1 MDDDDDFLKELNEL
15 SKKINEEPELNNNMN
30 NTIENEKLIPKL
42 NLMDNNIKNKEN
54 KNENKQII
62 ESKKELEQNINKIN
76 EQFNLI
82 NQSNPFIDAF
92 NNNNNNNINEKDLSN
107 MFNDLELNLNGMNN
121 LMENFLKGEKFS
133 NENNINDNKENQIK
147 MFEDVLDYLIQFDLL
162 KETILNMKKAIN
174 EAFDKN
180 KGNLNQNE
188 INKYEESIK
197 CADLILEEISKKN
210 MNKQIIIDNLYNLQ
224 QIAEIENF
232 NII

>member
-15 SKKINEEPELNNNMN
+15 SKKLNKEPELKNNMN
-30 NTIENEKLIPKL
+30 NKIEKEKLIP
-42 NLMDNNIKNKEN
+42 NLINNIENKEK
-54 KNENKQII
+54 KNENKELI
-62 ESKKELEQNINKIN
+62 ESKKILEQNINKIN

-162 KETILNMKKAIN
+162 KETILNMKNAIN

-197 CADLILEEISKKN
+197 CADLILKEISKKN

>member
-15 SKKINEEPELNNNMN
+15 SKKLNKEPELKNNMN
-30 NTIENEKLIPKL
+30 NKIEKEKLIP
-42 NLMDNNIKNKEN
+42 NLINNIENKEK
-54 KNENKQII
+54 KNENKELI
-62 ESKKELEQNINKIN
+62 ESKKILEQNINKIN

-162 KETILNMKKAIN
+162 KETILNMKNAIN
-174 EAFDKN
+174 EAFEKN
-180 KGNLNQNE
+180 KEKLNQNE
-188 INKYEESIK
+188 INKYKESIK

>member
-15 SKKINEEPELNNNMN
+15 SKKINKEPELKNNMN
-30 NTIENEKLIPKL
+30 NKIDNEKLIPKL
-42 NLMDNNIKNKEN
+42 NLINNNKDN
-54 KNENKQII
+54 KNENKQFI

-76 EQFNLI
+76 EQLTLI
-82 NQSNPFIDAF
+82 NESNPFINAF
-92 NNNNNNNINEKDLSN
+92 NNNNNITEKDLSN
-107 MFNDLELNLNGMNN
+107 MFNEIESNLNGMNN
-121 LMENFLKGEKFS
+121 LMENFLKREKLS
-133 NENNINDNKENQIK
+133 NEKDNNDNKENQMK

-162 KETILNMKKAIN
+162 KETILNMKNAIN

-197 CADLILEEISKKN
+197 CADLILKEISKKN